1 MRLITWACLLSIS
14 RGCVASPVICTEYR
28 NISFQSAVVVR
39 LKWIAIQQCRNLNTS
54 PLTIVRRHLYK
65 MYINYDSLD
74 QHMALEMKWMLN
86 CIEPFPYAAWAYN
99 NSPAFGLRNIA
110 YDLSLDSA
118 GLHLPVSISFESLY
132 LQISLSPAQWFTW
145 HSSAGYCSWMI
156 ARGVSSSSPRD
167 TSIDTLKWKSLFFRS
182 VDVELSLVSS
192 HLQFSVS

>member
-1 MRLITWACLLSIS
+1 MYHIWGHGWIFCGGVGNSGLKANLISTSTVITSSNYHNSPAYLMRLITWACLLSIS

-28 NISFQSAVVVR
+28 HISFQSAVVVR
-39 LKWIAIQQCRNLNTS
+39 LKWIAIQQCRNLNAS

-132 LQISLSPAQWFTW
+132 LQISLSPVQ
-145 HSSAGYCSWMI
+145 
-156 ARGVSSSSPRD
+156 
-167 TSIDTLKWKSLFFRS
+167 
-182 VDVELSLVSS
+182 
-192 HLQFSVS
+192 